1 MLKKPPFVYI
11 AGAGPGNPDLITL
24 KALKAIEESDVII
37 YDNLI
42 DDSVLSN
49 AKESSVKI
57 YAGKSAGSHYMKQD
71 EINGLIIEHAKKG
84 LTVLR
89 LKGGD
94 PFVFGRGGE
103 EAEALKKAGIPFE
116 IIPGVTSAVSAP
128 ECAGIPVTHR
138 SVSRY
143 FTVITGQT
151 AEGSITM
158 DSGFAQLS
166 KIDGTLVFLMG
177 LSNITQICSALI
189 KNGKSPITPAAVIS
203 NGSLKN
209 QHVLRGNLETIGEMV
224 KNDPNIKSP
233 AVFVV
238 GDVSSL
244 NMLSETKM
252 PLTGIK
258 VSICGTKGFCRKLS
272 DKLTSVGAETDILD
286 YVDIKPINIE
296 HMDRAIK
303 NIKNYSVI
311 VFTSPNSIRLFF
323 ERLKASDIDIRAIA
337 AARFAV
343 IGSGT
348 GRFLKNYGIRADIM
362 PKNFTSDYLAQ
373 ELIRETSEKDKILVP
388 RALKGNNILGKR
400 LSEAKRQFDEIPIY
414 DTLCSKNPSADS
426 DTDFIT
432 FASSFGVKGFF
443 ENGGIM
449 PEKAVAVCIGK
460 YTADTLKEYGIKK
473 YVVSDVA
480 DADGIKNTILRE
492 ALKK

>member
-71 EINGLIIEHAKKG
+71 EINSLIIEQAKKG
-84 LTVLR
+84 LKILR

-166 KIDGTLVFLMG
+166 KIDGTLVF
-177 LSNITQICSALI
+177 
-189 KNGKSPITPAAVIS
+189 
-203 NGSLKN
+203 
-209 QHVLRGNLETIGEMV
+209 
-224 KNDPNIKSP
+224 
-233 AVFVV
+233 
-238 GDVSSL
+238 
-244 NMLSETKM
+244 
-252 PLTGIK
+252 
-258 VSICGTKGFCRKLS
+258 
-272 DKLTSVGAETDILD
+272 
-286 YVDIKPINIE
+286 
-296 HMDRAIK
+296 
-303 NIKNYSVI
+303 
-311 VFTSPNSIRLFF
+311 
-323 ERLKASDIDIRAIA
+323 
-337 AARFAV
+337 
-343 IGSGT
+343 
-348 GRFLKNYGIRADIM
+348 
-362 PKNFTSDYLAQ
+362 
-373 ELIRETSEKDKILVP
+373 
-388 RALKGNNILGKR
+388 
-400 LSEAKRQFDEIPIY
+400 
-414 DTLCSKNPSADS
+414 
-426 DTDFIT
+426 
-432 FASSFGVKGFF
+432 
-443 ENGGIM
+443 
-449 PEKAVAVCIGK
+449 
-460 YTADTLKEYGIKK
+460 
-473 YVVSDVA
+473 
-480 DADGIKNTILRE
+480 
-492 ALKK
+492 